1 MAGDVSVSG
10 GKVNTPVGSAP
21 VIPVV
26 LIMIGGYLAWFGAH
40 YWRQDVRWP
49 SDPIKAVLQGKSL
62 PASKPPPPLSEQ
74 LQADVQAAQLQVA
87 PPTPAGQGSGVTPAG
102 TAYQGTVSAGSAQNT
117 AQLLLS
123 KYGWDLSQMAALIRL
138 WTQESG
144 WSPTARNSSSGA
156 FGIAQALGHGDAGS
170 AAPDGTNEYGAQYGL
185 TEAEAQAANAGNAR
199 WQIEWGL
206 GYIRDRYGSPDSAW
220 AHEQGFNWY

>member
-1 MAGDVSVSG
+1 MAAEVKAG
-10 GKVNTPVGSAP
+10 PVSAP
-21 VIPVV
+21 VIP
-26 LIMIGGYLAWFGAH
+26 LLLLGLGGYFLWFGVH

-49 SDPIKAVLQGKSL
+49 SDPIKAVLQGKS
-62 PASKPPPPLSEQ
+62 PPVSNPPPAVSGHL
-74 LQADVQAAQLQVA
+74 AAYENMWQIQEAQPVGGA
-87 PPTPAGQGSGVTPAG
+87 KSPS
-102 TAYQGTVSAGSAQNT
+102 AYQGTVAAGSAQNT
-117 AQLLLS
+117 AKLLLS
-123 KYGWDLSQMAALIRL
+123 KYGWDLAQMGALIKL

-144 WSPTARNSSSGA
+144 WSSSARNASSGA

-206 GYIRDRYGSPDSAW
+206 GYIRDRYGSPDAAW

>member
-1 MAGDVSVSG
+1 MAAEVKAG
-10 GKVNTPVGSAP
+10 PVSAP
-21 VIPVV
+21 VIP
-26 LIMIGGYLAWFGAH
+26 LLLLGLGGYLMWFGAK
-40 YWRQDVRWP
+40 YWRKDVRWP
-49 SDPIKAVLQGKSL
+49 SDPIKAVLQGKGL
-62 PASKPPPPLSEQ
+62 PDPAPAAP
-74 LQADVQAAQLQVA
+74 VQANLTAEVSKAQAAVA
-87 PPTPAGQGSGVTPAG
+87 APGSAQTGTAAAGGG
-102 TAYQGTVSAGSAQNT
+102 AYQGTVSAGSAQNT
-117 AQLLLS
+117 AQLLLT
-123 KYGWDLSQMAALIRL
+123 KYGWDLSQMASLIKL

-144 WSPTARNSSSGA
+144 WSPTARNASGA

-185 TEAEAQAANAGNAR
+185 TEAEAQAANSGNAR